1 MKNICFRS
9 DFEVAEKV
17 YINRKHFL
25 NYTLKE
31 QIDHGIRVSN
41 LAAQVARQ
49 LGMEES
55 VCHELAVAGVV
66 HDIGKIVLGID
77 IGAVKNPLVVEEMK
91 YVRMHA
97 RISYDILKERG
108 YSSFILQSIL
118 HHHENM
124 DGSGYPDN
132 LRGEEIPYG
141 ARILRVCDVYAAL
154 TSDRPYRSSFDKQT
168 AMELMIE
175 EVKNFDMK
183 VFLAFQRLVHEKEL

>member
-1 MKNICFRS
+1 M
-9 DFEVAEKV
+9 AEKV

-49 LGMEES
+49 LGMEEN

-108 YSSFILQSIL
+108 YSPFILQSIL

>member
-1 MKNICFRS
+1 M
-9 DFEVAEKV
+9 AEKI

>member
-1 MKNICFRS
+1 M
-9 DFEVAEKV
+9 AEKV

-25 NYTLKE
+25 NYSLKE

-41 LAAQVARQ
+41 LACQVARQ
-49 LGMEES
+49 LGLEKS
-55 VCHELAVAGVV
+55 LCHELAVAGVV
-66 HDIGKIVLGID
+66 HDIGKIVLGFD

-97 RISYDILKERG
+97 RISYDILKDRG
-108 YSSFILQSIL
+108 YSPFILQSIL

-154 TSDRPYRSSFDKQT
+154 TSDRPYRSSFDKET
-168 AMELMIE
+168 ALELMIE

>member
-1 MKNICFRS
+1 M
-9 DFEVAEKV
+9 AETI

-25 NYTLKE
+25 NYSLKE
-31 QIDHGIRVSN
+31 QIDHGIRVSS
-41 LAAQVARQ
+41 LASGVARE
-49 LGMEES
+49 LGLEETL
-55 VCHELAVAGVV
+55 CYELAVAGVL
-66 HDIGKIVLGID
+66 HDIGKVILGSD
-77 IGAVKNPLVVEEMK
+77 IEAVKNPLVVEEMK

-97 RISYDILKERG
+97 RIGYDILKDRRE
-108 YSSFILQSIL
+108 SDFILQSIL

-154 TSDRPYRSSFDKQT
+154 TSNRPYRRSFDRGT

-183 VFLAFQRLVHEKEL
+183 IFLAFQRLVHEKEL